1 MTNKILKLQAINF
14 QEVKDQTIEQFET
27 DIINHLKDLSAN
39 KRYNMKNDKS
49 VTESLKPITL
59 EILYKEF
66 KDTSKHLEISVD
78 AVEYS
83 SPIKEELF
91 TEQYLQDDMHNKRD
105 WIHAHRDCIE
115 VWRRN
120 IPTIKS
126 YMVKIVNKVYSFY
139 TVDQ

>member
-1 MTNKILKLQAINF
+1 MTNKILKLQALNF
-14 QEVKDQTIEQFET
+14 QEVKDQSIEQFET

-39 KRYNMKNDKS
+39 KRYSM
-49 VTESLKPITL
+49 ESTKPITL

-115 VWRRN
+115 VWKRN